1 MKLLKMMLMT
11 FTLLFLL
18 AACSSEKIVPT
29 ELPTDP
35 IISISEPTETQSPET
50 QPRET
55 HAATEPTKSIKP
67 TEPTIPPLGE
77 SAGSRFECYY
87 SDEYDDFLNY
97 YVHIPEDA
105 VVNMPLIVYLH
116 GDGEVD
122 RPYALPE
129 RGLKNFAVKIYGD
142 AYPFIILEPNTRVKS
157 WIKGCIPEL
166 LIGLIDRVAERY
178 SINVDKIIL
187 TGHSRGAIGVWNMIS
202 TYPEYFSAAV
212 PVSSP
217 HGKGHID
224 YVKAAGVPVWTFAG
238 TVGETERGYHKYL
251 EQNVDQISVCGGFG
265 KFTVLKG
272 YEHSETRGAAYV
284 EETFEWML
292 SQVNGV
298 IPEE

>member
-1 MKLLKMMLMT
+1 MKRFVLVPVIVILSILLT
-11 FTLLFLL
+11 
-18 AACSSEKIVPT
+18 ACASAEIAET
-29 ELPTDP
+29 E
-35 IISISEPTETQSPET
+35 I
-50 QPRET
+50 
-55 HAATEPTKSIKP
+55 P
-67 TEPTIPPLGE
+67 TEPTIAPTVPIETQPPVTEPPETTAPTEPPEPTIPSLGE
-77 SAGSRFECYY
+77 SAGSRYECYY
-87 SDEYDDFLNY
+87 SDEHDDFLNY

-116 GDGEVD
+116 GDGEVN

-129 RGLKNFAVKIYGD
+129 RGLKNFAIRTYGD

-157 WIKGCIPEL
+157 WLKEPIPEL
-166 LIGLIDRVAERY
+166 LIGLIDRIVDRY
-178 SINVDKIIL
+178 SINIDKIIL

-217 HGKGHID
+217 HGNGHID
-224 YVKAAGVPVWTFAG
+224 YIKAAGVPVWTFAG

-251 EQNVDQISVCGGFG
+251 EQNVDQITVCGGFG

-272 YEHSETRGAAYV
+272 YEHSETRGATYV
-284 EETFEWML
+284 KDTFEWML
-292 SQVNGV
+292 AQENGV

>member
-1 MKLLKMMLMT
+1 MKRFRVILTAVLL
-11 FTLLFLL
+11 LLVL
-18 AACSSEKIVPT
+18 AACAAHESIPT
-29 ELPTDP
+29 EFPTEPNAAITEPAQTQPPVTDP
-35 IISISEPTETQSPET
+35 PETSAPTEP
-50 QPRET
+50 P
-55 HAATEPTKSIKP
+55 
-67 TEPTIPPLGE
+67 EPTIPSLGE
-77 SAGSRFECYY
+77 PAGSDYECYY
-87 SDEYDDFLNY
+87 SAEYDDYLNY

-122 RPYALPE
+122 RPYKLPK
-129 RGLKNFAVKIYGD
+129 RGLKNYATKVYGD

-157 WIKGCIPEL
+157 WVDGCIPEL
-166 LIGLIDRVAERY
+166 LIGLIECVAERY

-187 TGHSRGAIGVWNMIS
+187 TGHSRGAIGVWGMIS
-202 TYPEYFSAAV
+202 KYPEYFSAAV
-212 PVSSP
+212 PISSP

-224 YVKAAGVPVWTFAG
+224 YIKAAGVPVWTFAG

-251 EQNVDQISVCGGFG
+251 AQNVDQITVCGGYG

-272 YEHSETRGAAYV
+272 YEHSETRGAAYT

-292 SQVNGV
+292 ARENGV